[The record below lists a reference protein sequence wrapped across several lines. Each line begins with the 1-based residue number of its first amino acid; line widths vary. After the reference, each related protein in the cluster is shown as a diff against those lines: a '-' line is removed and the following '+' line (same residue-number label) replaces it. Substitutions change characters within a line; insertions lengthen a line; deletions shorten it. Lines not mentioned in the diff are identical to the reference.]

1 VKPIH
6 VSIDSELLDQMT
18 EVELHLKYQ
27 SLSQALVLLT
37 EIIER
42 HPDYLPAKEALRD
55 IYQKQG
61 DSAKAQEI
69 AREIVALRDRLAEES
84 IKQDSR
90 PGAAEQAEKRRL
102 NEKIDGILKEIYE
115 TNDLG
120 GIQAIAASRLVES
133 LQADRCLII
142 RLATNQEKAKGF
154 EYCRKGIAASLNT
167 DALALNRSI
176 LREMSVGLEPKIY
189 DDASK
194 DPRLLEYRAVLQQ
207 FDIQSLLALPLL
219 YKSRMTGLIVI
230 HRCKSPIQWTEQAR
244 TIFSTVAGHLAVA
257 IHNAELFSAVQT
269 RAITDQ
275 LTGVYNR
282 RFFEE
287 RMSAELSNAQQQK
300 YPLCLALLDI
310 DHFKR
315 INDTY
320 GHAVGD
326 MVLHKLGFL
335 LKTNLRKGTVVA
347 RFGGEEFAVILPNA
361 VLHTAHFTMDNIRKL
376 IESNIATDD
385 AKSITISVGVC
396 EANLCDSGVNW
407 SQELLIQR
415 ADENLYRAKRSGR
428 NRVCS
433 LADATTEVDQPTL
446 LEGYAS

>member
-6 VSIDSELLDQMT
+6 VPIDSELLDQMT

-27 SLSQALVLLT
+27 SFSQALELLT
-37 EIIER
+37 QIIES
-42 HPDYLPAKEALRD
+42 HPQYLPAKEALREL
-55 IYQKQG
+55 YQKRG
-61 DSAKAQEI
+61 DSAKALEI
-69 AREIVALRDRLAEES
+69 GRDIILLRERLAENS
-84 IKQDSR
+84 VRQDSR
-90 PGAAEQAEKRRL
+90 PGAAEQVEKRRL
-102 NEKIDGILKEIYE
+102 TEKIDGILKEIYE
-115 TNDLG
+115 TTDLQ

-133 LQADRCLII
+133 LPADRCLII

-154 EYCRKGIAASLNT
+154 EYCRKEVSGSLNAST
-167 DALALNRSI
+167 LELNRFI
-176 LREMSVGLEPKIY
+176 LRTMSAGLEPVVCE
-189 DDASK
+189 DASK
-194 DPRLLEYRAVLQQ
+194 DPRLLDYRTVLQQ
-207 FDIQSLLALPLL
+207 FDIRSLFAFPLL
-219 YKSRMTGLIVI
+219 YKSRLTGLIVV
-230 HRCKSPIQWTEQAR
+230 HRCNSPMQWSEQAR
-244 TIFSTVAGHLAVA
+244 TIFSSVAGHLAVA

-269 RAITDQ
+269 SAITDQ

-310 DHFKR
+310 DHFKG

-335 LKTNLRKGTVVA
+335 LKTHFRKGTVVA
-347 RFGGEEFAVILPNA
+347 RFGGEEFAVILPNT
-361 VLHTAHFTMDNIRKL
+361 VLHTAHLTMDNMRKL
-376 IESNIATDD
+376 IESHIATDD
-385 AKSITISVGVC
+385 GKPITISVGLC
-396 EANLCDSGVNW
+396 EVNLSDPGGVNW

-433 LADATTEVDQPTL
+433 RHDGSES
-446 LEGYAS
+446 E